1 MDRFKYLQI
10 SLAVVLVLVG
20 CKIFLVP
27 LGIKVDTFLSLLVTV
42 GILAS
47 GVIYSLW
54 RTRNDEAATP

>member
-1 MDRFKYLQI
+1 M
-10 SLAVVLVLVG
+10 LVLVG

-27 LGIKVDTFLSLLVTV
+27 LGIKVDTLLSLVITV

-54 RTRNDEAATP
+54 RTRNDGAATP